1 MDKNDLEQL
10 SNLIDKKF
18 AELENELK
26 KSFGEQN
33 KKLDLHDKK
42 LNLLDKKFDFFTISY
57 QENLDQH
64 TKYNSNLSKINSKL
78 FDHDM
83 RIGSLEARSITTII

>member
-26 KSFGEQN
+26 K
-33 KKLDLHDKK
+33 
-42 LNLLDKKFDFFTISY
+42 KFRR
-57 QENLDQH
+57 
-64 TKYNSNLSKINSKL
+64 TK
-78 FDHDM
+78 
-83 RIGSLEARSITTII
+83 

>member
-33 KKLDLHDKK
+33 K
-42 LNLLDKKFDFFTISY
+42 
-57 QENLDQH
+57 
-64 TKYNSNLSKINSKL
+64 
-78 FDHDM
+78 
-83 RIGSLEARSITTII
+83 